1 MRIAALQMVST
12 SSIEQN
18 LSAAARLIAS
28 AAEAGATLVVL
39 PEVFATLE
47 GLSPLADVGER
58 MREAVALQKPHE
70 RSGEKESR
78 GSQEGQGSNLRG
90 DEAAS
95 PLQNFLSS
103 QAAQHSLTIVGGTIP
118 LLSRPDGSLIEDGRV
133 RASSLV
139 FNPQGER
146 VARYDKIHLFDVK
159 VNDAQSQYSES
170 LSYEAGSDLAC
181 VEVGEW
187 QLGLSVCYDLRFGE
201 LYRQLTALG
210 AQLVTVPAAFTAVTG
225 AAHWE
230 PLLRARA
237 IENQCYVVAAAQGGR
252 HSETRETWG
261 HSMIVDPWGEV
272 LDCVATGEGIAIADI
287 DLARVEDIRS
297 RMPIQQQRRLS

>member
-58 MREAVALQKPHE
+58 MREADAFQKAQE
-70 RSGEKESR
+70 SSGEKES
-78 GSQEGQGSNLRG
+78 QESQGSNQRD
-90 DEAAS
+90 DEDAS
-95 PLQNFLSS
+95 PLQHFLSS

-170 LSYEAGSDLAC
+170 LSYEAGSELAC

-187 QLGLSVCYDLRFGE
+187 QLGLSVCYDLRFAE

-261 HSMIVDPWGEV
+261 RSMVVDPWGKV

-287 DLARVEDIRS
+287 DLALVEDIRS

>member
-18 LSAAARLIAS
+18 LAAAARLIAS
-28 AAEAGATLVVL
+28 ASEAGATLVVL

-47 GLSPLADVGER
+47 GLSPLAEVGER
-58 MREAVALQKPHE
+58 MLETVTYSKAHATNDDLGGQKNNQWE
-70 RSGEKESR
+70 EE
-78 GSQEGQGSNLRG
+78 
-90 DEAAS
+90 AS
-95 PLQNFLSS
+95 PLQNFLSC
-103 QAAQHSLTIVGGTIP
+103 QAAEHSLTIVGGTIP
-118 LLSRPDGSLIEDGRV
+118 LLTRPDGSLIEDGRV

-139 FNPQGER
+139 FNPRGER
-146 VARYDKIHLFDVK
+146 IARYDKIHLFDVK

-170 LSYEAGSDLAC
+170 LSYEAGSELTC
-181 VEVGEW
+181 VEVGGL

-201 LYRQLTALG
+201 LYRQLMARG
-210 AQLVTVPAAFTAVTG
+210 AQLITVPAAFTAVTG

-252 HSETRETWG
+252 HSDTRETWG

>member
-58 MREAVALQKPHE
+58 MREAVAFQKAQE
-70 RSGEKESR
+70 SSGEK
-78 GSQEGQGSNLRG
+78 GSQVSIQRD
-90 DEAAS
+90 DEDAS
-95 PLQNFLSS
+95 PLQHFLSS

-118 LLSRPDGSLIEDGRV
+118 MLSRPDGSLIEDGRV

-170 LSYEAGSDLAC
+170 LSYEAGSELAC

-187 QLGLSVCYDLRFGE
+187 QLGLSVCYDLRFAE

-261 HSMIVDPWGEV
+261 RSMVVDPWGKV

-287 DLARVEDIRS
+287 DLALVEDIRS

>member
-58 MREAVALQKPHE
+58 MREADAFQKAQE
-70 RSGEKESR
+70 SSGEK
-78 GSQEGQGSNLRG
+78 GSNQRD
-90 DEAAS
+90 DEDAS
-95 PLQNFLSS
+95 PLQHFLSS

-170 LSYEAGSDLAC
+170 LSYEAGSELAC

-187 QLGLSVCYDLRFGE
+187 QLGLSVCYDLRFAE

-261 HSMIVDPWGEV
+261 HSMVVDPWGKV

-287 DLARVEDIRS
+287 DLALVEDIRS

>member
-47 GLSPLADVGER
+47 GLSPLVDVGER
-58 MREAVALQKPHE
+58 MREADAFQKAQE
-70 RSGEKESR
+70 SSGEK
-78 GSQEGQGSNLRG
+78 GSQGSNQRD
-90 DEAAS
+90 DEEAS
-95 PLQNFLSS
+95 PLQHFLSS

-118 LLSRPDGSLIEDGRV
+118 MLSRPDGSLIEDGRV

-170 LSYEAGSDLAC
+170 LSYEAGSELAC

-187 QLGLSVCYDLRFGE
+187 QLGLSVCYDLRFAE

-261 HSMIVDPWGEV
+261 HSMIVDPWGKV

-287 DLARVEDIRS
+287 DLALVEDIRS

>member
-58 MREAVALQKPHE
+58 MREADAFQKPHE
-70 RSGEKESR
+70 SGGEKES
-78 GSQEGQGSNLRG
+78 QESQGSNQRD
-90 DEAAS
+90 DEDAS
-95 PLQNFLSS
+95 PLQHFLSS
-103 QAAQHSLTIVGGTIP
+103 QAEQHSLTIVGGTIP

-170 LSYEAGSDLAC
+170 LSYEAGSELAC

-187 QLGLSVCYDLRFGE
+187 QLGLSVCYDLRFAE

-261 HSMIVDPWGEV
+261 HSMIVDPWGKV

-287 DLARVEDIRS
+287 DLALVEDIRS

>member
-58 MREAVALQKPHE
+58 MREAVAFQKAQE
-70 RSGEKESR
+70 SSGEK
-78 GSQEGQGSNLRG
+78 GSQVSIQRD
-90 DEAAS
+90 DEDAS
-95 PLQNFLSS
+95 PLQHFLSS

-170 LSYEAGSDLAC
+170 LSYEAGSELAC

-187 QLGLSVCYDLRFGE
+187 QLGLSVCYDLRFAE

-261 HSMIVDPWGEV
+261 RSMVVDPWGKV

-287 DLARVEDIRS
+287 DLALVEDIRS

>member
-47 GLSPLADVGER
+47 GLSPLVDVGER
-58 MREAVALQKPHE
+58 MREADAFQKAQE
-70 RSGEKESR
+70 SSGEK
-78 GSQEGQGSNLRG
+78 GSQVSIQRD
-90 DEAAS
+90 DEDAS
-95 PLQNFLSS
+95 PLQHFLSS

-118 LLSRPDGSLIEDGRV
+118 MLSRPDGSLIEDGRV

-170 LSYEAGSDLAC
+170 LSYEAGSELAC

-187 QLGLSVCYDLRFGE
+187 QLGLSVCYDLRFAE

-261 HSMIVDPWGEV
+261 RSMVVDPWGKV

-287 DLARVEDIRS
+287 DLALVEDIRS